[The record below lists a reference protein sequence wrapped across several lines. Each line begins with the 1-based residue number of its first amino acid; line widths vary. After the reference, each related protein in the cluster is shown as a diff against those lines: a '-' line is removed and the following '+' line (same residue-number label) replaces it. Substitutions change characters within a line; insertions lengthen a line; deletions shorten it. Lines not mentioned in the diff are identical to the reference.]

1 MEQITITSPH
11 MDYFA
16 NEAYKALRTNLG
28 FCGKDKKAIIIT
40 SFSPAEGKSTT
51 IINLAKTLTEN
62 GQKVLIV
69 DGDLRKS
76 SLIAKLKATGA
87 NKGLS
92 HYLSRQA
99 SLEEVIYST
108 NIANLDIIFSG
119 PVPPNPAELLEADL
133 FSMTLTSLKDYY
145 DYILIDAP
153 PVGSVI
159 DAAVIAKSGDGI
171 VLVVESGSI
180 SYKDEQEVKKQLE
193 KTNCPILGVILN
205 KVKQSGKGYYQKYG
219 EYGQK

>member
-1 MEQITITSPH
+1 MEQITINLPY

-28 FCGKDKKAIIIT
+28 FCGKEKKAITIT
-40 SFSPAEGKSTT
+40 SYSPAEGKSTT
-51 IINLAKTLTEN
+51 IINLARTLTES
-62 GQKVLIV
+62 GQKVLII

-76 SLIAKLKATGA
+76 SLVSKLKAIGA

-92 HYLSRQA
+92 HYLSHQA

-108 NIANLDIIFSG
+108 NVNKLDIIFSG
-119 PVPPNPAELLEADL
+119 PVPPNPAELLEGDL
-133 FSMTLTSLKDYY
+133 FSMTLNSLKDYY

-159 DAAVIAKSGDGI
+159 DAAVIAESCDGI
-171 VLVVESGSI
+171 IMVIESGTVSH
-180 SYKDEQEVKKQLE
+180 KDEQEVKKQLE
-193 KTNCPILGVILN
+193 KTNSPILGVILN
-205 KVKQSGKGYYQKYG
+205 KVKHSGKGYYQKYG
-219 EYGQK
+219 KYEH